1 MIKSAILTGS
11 IADAARENH
20 VSDSTAWR
28 IARKY
33 QQQLH
38 CHAAV
43 GGHFQ
48 KEVMKDFVQL
58 YIELLV
64 VVDPTIYLTEI
75 QERLASDLGLQN
87 DEVPSTAAT
96 ISRFLLSQSI
106 MRKKCKKV
114 ALERFTPENI
124 ARRRAFIQWR
134 SSVDPREIFVVDETG
149 IEDFHRNFG
158 RNHSGIPVPQLTPKT
173 PGQTWSVLGVVRFHG
188 VVHAIPF
195 DGNYTFEMFEHAIRH
210 KVLPSLPCDSY
221 VMMDNASIHN
231 DNRLA
236 NILQAKNI
244 TLVKLPHIRMICH
257 Q

>member
-1 MIKSAILTGS
+1 
-11 IADAARENH
+11 
-20 VSDSTAWR
+20 
-28 IARKY
+28 
-33 QQQLH
+33 
-38 CHAAV
+38 
-43 GGHFQ
+43 
-48 KEVMKDFVQL
+48 MKDFVQL

-158 RNHSGIPVPQLTPKT
+158 RNHSSIPVPQLTPKT
-173 PGQTWSVLGVVRFHG
+173 PGQKWSVLGVDEFHG

-195 DGNYTFEMFEHAIRH
+195 DGSYTSEMFEHAIRH
-210 KVLPSLPCDSY
+210 IVLPSLPRDSY

-244 TLVKLPHIRMICH
+244 TLVKLPTYSYDLSPIEMVFSVLKAIFSETKACKDTESL
-257 Q
+257 QSGIDDCSSEFLQKMLASTAMNP